1 MIRSVTLE
9 DAAAICAIYNHYV
22 EQSDISFEEVA
33 VTEQEMAERI
43 TTISHHYPWL
53 VFCDGKQVL
62 GYAYA
67 MAWKSRSAYRY
78 SVETSVY
85 LAPGARGRNLGTEL
99 YRELLPKLREGGFHT
114 AVACI
119 SLPNAASI
127 HLHEKMGFSKVAH
140 FKEVGFKGDR
150 WIDIGYWQLSL
161 SRVRPP
167 RTDEDFSAA
176 NLLP

>member
-1 MIRSVTLE
+1 MIRNVTPE
-9 DAAAICAIYNHYV
+9 DAAAISAIYNHYV

-33 VTEQEMAERI
+33 VTPQEMAARI
-43 TTISHHYPWL
+43 VSISDKFPWV
-53 VFCDGKQVL
+53 VFCEGEQLL

-67 MAWKSRSAYRY
+67 SAWKSRAAYRY

-85 LAPGARGRNLGTEL
+85 LAPSARGRNLGTEL
-99 YRELLPKLREGGFHT
+99 YRELLPRLREAGYHT

-140 FKEVGFKGDR
+140 FKEVGFKR
-150 WIDIGYWQLSL
+150 EKWIDIGYWQLSL
-161 SRVRPP
+161 SRVRP
-167 RTDEDFSAA
+167 RAADESMAD
-176 NLLP
+176 PVQE